1 MRQTS
6 YLRLLKGAL
15 AVASLLIT
23 SLAAQA
29 GTLTFSANGK
39 NTVSGNNNPLSAAVI
54 FDYDGSS
61 VLKVTLQ
68 NTASGG
74 AYVPSDV
81 LTDLFWTDSGKAT
94 YTPVSAALGSG
105 STLTNAPAT
114 YDLGKEWQY
123 LSGIS
128 GYKNANMGIG
138 SSGLGIFGDG
148 NFSANG
154 NHTDGMN
161 YGIINGLNANANPAA
176 QSGTFANNTMVFT
189 LKVGT
194 GFSLDSI
201 SNVWFQYGT
210 STSEP
215 AFQGSASSPSN
226 VPEPGAITM
235 LASVGTSGLFFGVR
249 RRTKRS
255 RN

>member
-1 MRQTS
+1 MRQPS
-6 YLRLLKGAL
+6 YLLLLKGAL

-29 GTLTFSANGK
+29 GTLTFSANGT
-39 NTVSGNNNPLSAAVI
+39 NTVSGNNNHLSAAVI

-81 LTDLFWTDSGKAT
+81 LTDLFWTSTSSAT
-94 YTPVSAALGSG
+94 LTPVSAALGSG

-123 LSGIS
+123 LTGLSGP
-128 GYKNANMGIG
+128 GGTNTGIG
-138 SSGLGIFGDG
+138 SSGLGIFCDG

-189 LKVGT
+189 LNVGS
-194 GFSLDSI
+194 GFSLNSI
-201 SNVWFQYGT
+201 GNVYFQYGT
-210 STSEP
+210 SLSEP
-215 AFQGSASSPSN
+215 LLAGTPSSPSN
-226 VPEPGAITM
+226 VPEPGAVTL
-235 LASVGTSGLFFGVR
+235 LASMGVVSLQFVR
-249 RRTKRS
+249 RRS
-255 RN
+255 RR